1 MITEYDTE
9 IATIVLPSE
18 FDEEL
23 LEVINAQ
30 AGSGTI
36 IEINSSTELLID
48 YSLCEFETMQEA
60 FDHISSIIRDIK
72 ETA

>member
-9 IATIVLPSE
+9 IATIVLPSD
-18 FDEEL
+18 FSGSKL

-30 AGSGTI
+30 AGSGTT
-36 IEINSSTELLID
+36 IEIDGAELLVD

-60 FDHISSIIRDIK
+60 FDHIGSIIRDIK